1 MYYRTNG
8 DVLGWLGWY
17 NKYVKILVR
26 NCLKLQ
32 LRLIREWLEKEKKN
46 ISNDFRGIYTH
57 TFLSLCLN
65 ALPIHSKNVFWIP
78 SHTVKGN
85 NSFWFYTSRYISHVT
100 VKYLLWSFMWVSEYI
115 YGFRR
120 MWMKTRFLYV
130 NVWYIP
136 SLILRLT
143 TELNGWVNGV

>member
-1 MYYRTNG
+1 MILIKQMSCRQITDG
-8 DVLGWLGWY
+8 LLHGCY
-17 NKYVKILVR
+17 NKYVKVLVK

-32 LRLIREWLEKEKKN
+32 LRLIREGLEN
-46 ISNDFRGIYTH
+46 ISNDSYGIYTH

-100 VKYLLWSFMWVSEYI
+100 VKFHVSEYI
-115 YGFRR
+115 YIGLLEEVDENIISAWKRVVHP
-120 MWMKTRFLYV
+120 T
-130 NVWYIP
+130 
-136 SLILRLT
+136 LT
-143 TELNGWVNGV
+143 